1 MIRMTKKGVCFFK
14 PLFFVSKI
22 SLLKL
27 LFTFEESVK
36 QVVFL

>member
-14 PLFFVSKI
+14 TFFVSKI